1 MYELD
6 KTKFGA
12 FVARLRREKSILRK
26 SWPHPSKE
34 CPPLFVL
41 LRFCRHMKKGMAKSR
56 PYPFLFCG
64 FRCCRGPLPRPCL
77 RTGKSVKK

>member
-56 PYPFLFCG
+56 PYPFFVL
-64 FRCCRGPLPRPCL
+64 RISLLPRALAPAVPPH
-77 RTGKSVKK
+77 REKR